1 MRRAHVF
8 PAGAGIAVLLALAG
22 CAGPQN
28 YVTTNGPR
36 YAGCCVPVPTA
47 VPESLRI
54 VSYNIK
60 FSQNI
65 DNALEVLQGSPELAR
80 PDVVFLQEMEEHS
93 VHRIARALKLNYV
106 YWPATLHPLHHE
118 NFGNAILARW
128 PITGDRKII
137 LPHLGQF
144 GHTQRIAITGTI
156 RVGNRPIRLYGF
168 HLATGI
174 ELGPARMRD
183 QVHMITAD
191 ADSVFTA
198 TGDAIVMAGDTNK
211 PSIWRDFQAAGYSC
225 LTTDLGPTTTFF
237 DLDHVF
243 VRGLPDSSDTP
254 AGVVDHPANRSDH
267 KPIWL
272 HLAVPT
278 APLP

>member
-1 MRRAHVF
+1 MSRSRLLA
-8 PAGAGIAVLLALAG
+8 AVATLAFALAG

-36 YAGCCVPVPTA
+36 YAGCCVPIPTTVPDT
-47 VPESLRI
+47 LRI

-65 DNALEVLQGSPELAR
+65 DAALAVLQGSPELAR
-80 PDVVFLQEMEEHS
+80 PDVVFLQEMEEYS
-93 VHRIARALKLNYV
+93 VHRIARALRLNYV

-118 NFGNAILARW
+118 HFGNAILARW
-128 PITGDRKII
+128 PIRGDRKIL

-144 GHTQRIAITGTI
+144 GRTQRIAVTGTI
-156 RVGNRPIRLYGF
+156 RVGEQSIRLYGF

-183 QVHMITAD
+183 QVHAITND
-191 ADSVFTA
+191 ADSVFAA
-198 TGDAIVMAGDTNK
+198 TGEAIVMAGDTNK
-211 PSIWRDFQAAGYSC
+211 PSIFRDFQNAGYAC
-225 LTTDLGPTTTFF
+225 VTTDLGPTTTLF

-243 VRGLPDSSDTP
+243 VRGIPASPDTP
-254 AGVVDHPANRSDH
+254 AGVVDHAANRSDH
-267 KPIWL
+267 KPIWA
-272 HLAVPT
+272 HLAIP
-278 APLP
+278 APFRP